1 MSRAQILAFREST
14 TSRPCL
20 VRDGGLDMLAN
31 QETSA
36 SSANWTHPEI
46 GRPLCDRDSEEVSLR
61 DLRERADRA
70 RAEFYVES
78 RNHRTLVPQ
87 TRALIREA
95 REISATLKLDRMR
108 NGILVVEIKRNF
120 ALGDEIYEAAL
131 GSHPRNANTHGTSVQ

>member
-1 MSRAQILAFREST
+1 MNRAQILASRESMA
-14 TSRPCL
+14 SRPCL
-20 VRDGGLDMLAN
+20 IRNGSLDMLAN
-31 QETSA
+31 QETST
-36 SSANWTHPEI
+36 SSASWTHPEI
-46 GRPLCDRDSEEVSLR
+46 RPLCDRDSEEVSLR

-70 RAEFYVES
+70 RAEYYLES

-120 ALGDEIYEAAL
+120 ALAREIYEAAL
-131 GSHPRNANTHGTSVQ
+131 GSRPRKANTHGTSVQ